1 MKNVF
6 AAVLLTALASSLAAA
21 KSKRAKRES
30 EAEQTL
36 MRIERELGNAT
47 LKLDPAPYDRYWAD
61 DFVLV
66 TPAGE
71 FSAGA
76 KAQHRAALTGG
87 KIKFET
93 FEIADMKV
101 RVFGDAA
108 IVTERRT
115 VKYRYEGREISVQNL
130 VTSFFAKRQGR
141 WQKVAEQTNPL
152 PQQ

>member
-1 MKNVF
+1 MNRVF
-6 AAVLLTALASSLAAA
+6 VAVLLIALASSPGTA
-21 KSKRAKRES
+21 KDKRDKREG

-47 LKLDPAPYDRYWAD
+47 LNLDPAPYDRYWAD
-61 DFVLV
+61 DFILV
-66 TPAGE
+66 TSTGE
-71 FSAGA
+71 FSTDA

-93 FEIADMKV
+93 FEINDMKV

-115 VKYRYEGREISVQNL
+115 VKYRYEGREISAQNL
-130 VTSFFAKRQGR
+130 VTSFFAKRSGR
-141 WQKVAEQTNPL
+141 WQKVAEQTSRL
-152 PQQ
+152 LQQ

>member
-1 MKNVF
+1 MKKVF
-6 AAVLLTALASSLAAA
+6 VAVLLIALASSLATA
-21 KSKRAKRES
+21 KSKGKRTKRES

-47 LKLDPAPYDRYWAD
+47 LNLDPAPYDRYWAD
-61 DFVLV
+61 DFVMV
-66 TPAGE
+66 TPAGQ
-71 FSAGA
+71 FAADA

-108 IVTERRT
+108 IVIERRT
-115 VKYRYEGREISVQNL
+115 VKYMYEGREISTQNL
-130 VTSFFAKRQGR
+130 VTSFFAKRNGR
-141 WQKVAEQTNPL
+141 WQKVAEQTTKP
-152 PQQ
+152 

>member
-1 MKNVF
+1 MKKVF
-6 AAVLLTALASSLAAA
+6 VAFLLIALASPLATA
-21 KSKRAKRES
+21 KVKGKRAKRES

-47 LKLDPAPYDRYWAD
+47 LNLDPAPYDRYWAD

-71 FSAGA
+71 FSTDA

-115 VKYRYEGREISVQNL
+115 IKYQYEGREISAQNL
-130 VTSFFAKRQGR
+130 VTSFFARRNGR
-141 WQKVAEQTNPL
+141 WQKVAEQTNRL
-152 PQQ
+152 P